1 MCIYFF
7 GDNMVKARIVQLEDL
22 EPYEL
27 VDASATVMKEPH
39 KRFGQY
45 AKRIAEI
52 IKQVVNPPKMQWQ
65 PWWTIGTRVFT
76 FAYKGGH
83 SEDVCVAIA
92 RELAREAGVDEG
104 KAEELAKAI
113 KASLGRIVGEKAR
126 TGVSEEAGL

>member
-7 GDNMVKARIVQLEDL
+7 GDSMVKGRVLQLEDF

-27 VDASATVMKEPH
+27 IDASATVMKTTH
-39 KRFGQY
+39 KRFGQF

-52 IKQVVNPPKMQWQ
+52 VKQVVNPQKMHWQ
-65 PWWTIGTRVFT
+65 AWWTIATRVFT

-83 SEDVCVAIA
+83 SEEVCVTVA
-92 RELAREAGVDEG
+92 RSLAREAGLDED

-113 KASLGRIVGEKAR
+113 RNSLGRIVGEKAR